1 MPGRQ
6 DQRSYLPIPQQRQ
19 CTFEKEDARVLP
31 GTVPM
36 GADSKILIRPQ
47 IPPDSHRDG
56 SYNRMAGQMI
66 GGGEFVGRRAW
77 YRCPDVD
84 GEKAYQLTLIVLV

>member
-6 DQRSYLPIPQQRQ
+6 DQSSYLPLPLQGQ
-19 CTFEKEDARVLP
+19 CTYEKEDVRVLP
-31 GTVPM
+31 VTMPV

-56 SYNRMAGQMI
+56 SYNRIAGQMI
-66 GGGEFVGRRAW
+66 GGGEFVGLRAW

-84 GEKAYQLTLIVLV
+84 GEKAYQLTLTVLV